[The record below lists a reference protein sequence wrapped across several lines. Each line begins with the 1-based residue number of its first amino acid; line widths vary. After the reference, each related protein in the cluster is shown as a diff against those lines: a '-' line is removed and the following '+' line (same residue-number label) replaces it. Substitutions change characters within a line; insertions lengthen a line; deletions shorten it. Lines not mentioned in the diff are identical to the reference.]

1 MYKRIKEV
9 ISNERIKELASF
21 LQYWDNFEK
30 EGFPVINLLIKI
42 AVEFKDQLNYETT
55 DFSNNNRYL
64 LKKATERYFISW
76 INYFDYIWISVSGLY
91 KKSNIQEADFKIFQE
106 YKIKILNFL
115 KASYENDIKSIK
127 KLLKA
132 YHNDCSSFSNKN
144 IQYYSI

>member
-55 DFSNNNRYL
+55 DFSNNQQNAIL
-64 LKKATERYFISW
+64 LVGSIIS
-76 INYFDYIWISVSGLY
+76 IIYG
-91 KKSNIQEADFKIFQE
+91 
-106 YKIKILNFL
+106 
-115 KASYENDIKSIK
+115 
-127 KLLKA
+127 
-132 YHNDCSSFSNKN
+132 
-144 IQYYSI
+144 

>member
-9 ISNERIKELASF
+9 ISNERIKELAPF
-21 LQYWDNFEK
+21 LQHWDIFEK

-76 INYFDYIWISVSGLY
+76 INYFDYIWISVRGCIRKAIF
-91 KKSNIQEADFKIFQE
+91 KKRISR
-106 YKIKILNFL
+106 
-115 KASYENDIKSIK
+115 
-127 KLLKA
+127 
-132 YHNDCSSFSNKN
+132 SFKN
-144 IQYYSI
+144 IK